1 MKPDTTESEIKY
13 IEEQTAAFSSGQAVF
28 NGQYKMI
35 DVSSNNQYDVSHNI
49 VATSQTI
56 KSFIVTF
63 TAATQENPFIFV
75 SPIIYGDSPT
85 TLANPASTYILG
97 SRRVKTG
104 SSGKVVKYK
113 VDIISLQSII
123 YIKFLI
129 TASDTGTFTVS

>member
-35 DVSSNNQYDVSHNI
+35 DISSNSQYDVSYDMASSSTG
-49 VATSQTI
+49 V
-56 KSFIVTF
+56 KSFTVTF
-63 TAATQENPFIFV
+63 TADNQINPFVFV
-75 SPIIYGDSPT
+75 SPIIYGDNPT
-85 TLANPASTYILG
+85 TLATPVSTYLIG

-104 SSGKVVKYK
+104 SVGKTIKYK
-113 VDIISLQSII
+113 VDIYSFQDII
-123 YIKFLI
+123 YVKFLI